1 MDNKAW
7 KADPPFAGPPVTQDS
22 PGVIPVAF
30 MPADQVQNAFSG
42 ETGAEGKIKKKKK
55 KKHPTSLLK
64 VEGGRKVSK
73 DEIMPKKQGLD
84 LYGINGPVTVP
95 NPDIGGFPDMGDRP
109 ETEYGADETEEA
121 FKKRKRKEAF
131 EKYMPQLSMGMDFS
145 NADEGGGYMQ
155 QAAPIQPM
163 QIGGQGGNPYL
174 EQLIAML
181 SRGGFFRGSPRSQSR

>member
-55 KKHPTSLLK
+55 KKHPTSPLK
-64 VEGGRKVSK
+64 VEGGRKASK
-73 DEIMPKKQGLD
+73 DEIMPQKQGID

-95 NPDIGGFPDMGDRP
+95 NPAIGGMPKLGSRP
-109 ETEYGADETEEA
+109 ETKYGDMTEEA
-121 FKKRKRKEAF
+121 FKEREKKRKWE
-131 EKYMPQLSMGMDFS
+131 EYMPEMSMGMDMS
-145 NADEGGGYMQ
+145 GSESGGGYMT
-155 QAAPIQPM
+155 QASPVQPIQL
-163 QIGGQGGNPYL
+163 GGVGGNPYL